1 LATLEK
7 FVVETTV
14 EEEAAPYR
22 KIVSDIIS
30 DLGMAGRIAKIKVAI
45 RPEDS
50 LFQLA
55 AVVRGVLPQVILKDF
70 AEIQKGSSE
79 GEILITISVEKH
91 LPRLLQMLWDRYG
104 RDSLEQP
111 DRWTISLFVD
121 NPEEEIDSLKNLVVD
136 DPRRT
141 LKSNLADM
149 AIRVAPEGFR
159 VRHHS
164 LNGNNFIFVASED
177 MMQKEWIDEAHTMLE
192 ELKGDDASGNST

>member
-1 LATLEK
+1 LASLEK

-22 KIVSDIIS
+22 KIVSDVIS
-30 DLGMAGRIAKIKVAI
+30 DLGMAGRIAKIKVSI

-70 AEIQKGSSE
+70 AEIKKGGKE

-91 LPRLLQMLWDRYG
+91 LSRLLQMLWDRYG

-111 DRWTISLFVD
+111 DRWTISLIV
-121 NPEEEIDSLKNLVVD
+121 SLENLVVD

-149 AIRVAPEGFR
+149 AVRVAPEGFR
-159 VRHHS
+159 VRYHS
-164 LNGNNFIFVASED
+164 LKGNDFIFVASED
-177 MMQKEWIDEAHTMLE
+177 TMQKEWIDEAHMMLE
-192 ELKGDDASGNST
+192 ELKGDDASDSSA